1 MKQKYMIFREMK
13 NIFFIEQRYII
24 IRKQKQSYQPE
35 VNTFWKTKISVF
47 QTFGSD
53 VTKNIIKRGDRYA
66 QHSFKIINLRKYAGR
81 FDINGIE

>member
-1 MKQKYMIFREMK
+1 MEQEYMIFREMK
-13 NIFFIEQRYII
+13 NIFFIEQKYII
-24 IRKQKQSYQPE
+24 FRK
-35 VNTFWKTKISVF
+35 

-81 FDINGIE
+81 FNINGIE

>member
-24 IRKQKQSYQPE
+24 FRKQKQSYQPE
-35 VNTFWKTKISVF
+35 VNTFWKTEISVF
-47 QTFGSD
+47 QTLGSD